1 MNSDEVKG
9 CFYGGT
15 CKKKNMLRR
24 SSQYLRK
31 RERCLKV
38 QLWTYVDMCFN
49 DYVIVIVYLVWQ
61 MCYAYIDIMGR
72 DWPLDDK
79 ITTKVVLR

>member
-1 MNSDEVKG
+1 MRLKVASTAVPA
-9 CFYGGT
+9 
-15 CKKKNMLRR
+15 KKKHVPTLK
-24 SSQYLRK
+24 SVFEK
-31 RERCLKV
+31 ERERCLKV

-79 ITTKVVLR
+79 ITTKVILR